1 MLQDF
6 CYYKNNWAHRG
17 IGLFNFQRQTFLTSH
32 VYQPFG
38 LNSSLSSGEIHLLK
52 PSSIFHPFKLLG
64 VHQGHWFFFKVLR
77 KDLLPELLQT
87 GNFHSFY
94 HFLTEKGKQIF
105 IGPRATQACETERSL
120 KILVSTKHP
129 NKRFNHHNAR

>member
-32 VYQPFG
+32 VYQHFG

-52 PSSIFHPFKLLG
+52 PSTIFHPFKLLE
-64 VHQGHWFFFKVLR
+64 VHLGHWFFFKVLR

-87 GNFHSFY
+87 LG
-94 HFLTEKGKQIF
+94 IF
-105 IGPRATQACETERSL
+105 IHFIIFLLKRGNRYLLAQEQHKHVKQRSFT
-120 KILVSTKHP
+120 ILVSTKHP